1 MSKSLKTLI
10 KISKSEVDRLQK
22 ELAQL
27 IKNQDL
33 YKSHIEIFKQNIAHE
48 RNMANENFENPE
60 IALAFVNFANAT
72 NDKIDIAQ
80 AEVDKLETEIAAKR
94 DVLRDAFSEQKKFEI
109 VDAANAERRRLEINK
124 FEDNKLDEIGTSMFV
139 RSGKNEQ

>member
-10 KISKSEVDRLQK
+10 KISKSAVDSLQK
-22 ELAQL
+22 QLAELVKRQDFY
-27 IKNQDL
+27 KN
-33 YKSHIEIFKQNIAHE
+33 HIEIFKQQIENE

-80 AEVDKLETEIAAKR
+80 AEVDKLEIEIATKR
-94 DVLRDAFSEQKKFEI
+94 DELREAFSEQKKFEI

-124 FEDNKLDEIGTSMFV
+124 FEDNKLDEIGTSMFI
-139 RSGKNEQ
+139 RKQENE